1 MRSANV
7 CVKRTS
13 ALALGLVELLPLRDP
28 LFATSQFD
36 CSAELQI
43 G

>member
-7 CVKRTS
+7 CVKYTS
-13 ALALGLVELLPLRDP
+13 ALALGLLSLLALCDP
-28 LFATSQFD
+28 LFANSQFD
-36 CSAELQI
+36 GLAELQA